1 MDSPGQDV
9 KEEGELIRAAA
20 DGNRSAFNELV
31 RIKRERVVRIAY
43 QVTGDWDDALD
54 VAQGVFLRLWKTLD
68 RYDPARRFDTW
79 LYRVTANAAIDML
92 RSRGPKGHLQPLPEA
107 QGELKDESVVDA
119 ETVLTTAEL
128 QKAFQR
134 LAAGLAPKQRMVF
147 VLKEIEGVE
156 TAEVARIM
164 NVAESTVRNHLL
176 QARRMLRA
184 GLERDYPGLVPD
196 SVRRRDGDEES

>member
-1 MDSPGQDV
+1 VDNPGQDL
-9 KEEGELIRAAA
+9 KDEAELIRAAT

-31 RIKRERVVRIAY
+31 RLKRERVVRIAF
-43 QVTGDWDDALD
+43 QVTSDWDDALD
-54 VAQGVFLRLWKTLD
+54 VAQGVFLRLWKNLD
-68 RYDPARRFDTW
+68 RYDPGRRFDTW
-79 LYRVTANAAIDML
+79 LYRVTANAAIDLL
-92 RSRGPKGHLQPLPEA
+92 RSRGPKGHLQPLPEDH
-107 QGELKDESVVDA
+107 GELKDESAVDA
-119 ETVLTTAEL
+119 ESLLSSAEL

-176 QARRMLRA
+176 QARRVLRA

-196 SVRRRDGDEES
+196 SARRRDGCEEN

>member
-1 MDSPGQDV
+1 MDNPSNDL
-9 KEEGELIRAAA
+9 KDEGELIRAAT
-20 DGNRSAFNELV
+20 DGNRSAFNDLV
-31 RIKRERVVRIAY
+31 RLKRERVVRIAF

-54 VAQGVFLRLWKTLD
+54 VAQGVFLRLWKNLG
-68 RYDPARRFDTW
+68 RYDPGRKFDTW
-79 LYRVTANAAIDML
+79 LYRVTANAAIDQL
-92 RSRGPKGHLQPLPEA
+92 RSRGPKGHLQPLPEDH
-107 QGELKDESVVDA
+107 GELSDPSAVDA
-119 ETVLTTAEL
+119 ASVLSSAEL

-176 QARRMLRA
+176 QARRVLRA

-196 SVRRRDGDEES
+196 SARRRDGGEEN